1 MQSRGMNVKVLV
13 RFLVPA
19 LLLAA
24 TLACG
29 DRAEKAAAPADPY
42 ASSAPPAATPP
53 AAPSAGRVDA
63 ARVSSADSEAG
74 QWLVHGRTNS
84 EQRYSPLTSIDRENV
99 RTLGLA
105 WSFDLGSTRGVEAT
119 PLVVDG
125 VMYVSGA
132 WSVVLAMDAAT
143 GKPLWNY
150 DPHVPRA
157 WARNACCDVVNRGV
171 AVWEGSV
178 FVGTLDGR
186 LVSLDAATGAV
197 NWEVLTIDPKLPYT
211 ITGAP
216 RVVKGKVVIGNGG
229 AELGVRGYVGAYDAK
244 TGAQLWRFYT
254 VPGDPSKP
262 FEHAELETA
271 AKTWTGEWWKVGGG
285 GTVWDS
291 MAYDAELDLLY
302 VGTGN
307 GSPWSRYARS
317 PGGGD
322 NLYLC
327 SILALRPDTGELVW
341 HYQTTPG
348 DNWDYTAVQPIVLAD
363 LEIGGAVRKVL
374 MQAPKNGF
382 FYVLDRATGTL
393 ISAEPYVAITWATGI
408 DPKTGRPIETEQ
420 SAYLEQ
426 AKLVLPGPQG
436 GHNWQPMTY
445 SPKTGLVYLPA
456 HDTPF
461 WYANE
466 GVFKVR
472 PGTWNLALDMDR
484 VVERT
489 ETTAP
494 VAKGQLIAWDPV
506 AQKAIWRVEHDGHW
520 NGGVLSTAGGL
531 VFQGQGNGR
540 FRAYHDE
547 TGEVL
552 WEVRSQTGIIAAPI
566 SYALGDEQYIAV
578 ATGWGGGSIA
588 GGLDETT
595 AISKFHNEGRV
606 LVFKLGATGEIPTNQ
621 PRDRTI
627 PPPPALEASAGEIA
641 AGKSI
646 YSQNCLWCH
655 GFSVASSFLVPDLR
669 MMSAERY
676 AAFDDI
682 VLRGALEGNG
692 MPGWGESLT
701 PTDSAALRAYIV
713 TEARKAYEKQ
723 ATPKN

>member
-1 MQSRGMNVKVLV
+1 MAQP
-13 RFLVPA
+13 RFLISS
-19 LLLAA
+19 LLLLSA
-24 TLACG
+24 LACG
-29 DRAEKAAAPADPY
+29 DGSEQKPAPAAAPEAG
-42 ASSAPPAATPP
+42 AKTPEP
-53 AAPSAGRVDA
+53 EPKAGRVDS
-63 ARVSSADSEAG
+63 ARVARADSEAG
-74 QWLVHGRTNS
+74 QWLVHGRTPS
-84 EQRYSPLTSIDRENV
+84 EQRHSPLTSIDRGNV
-99 RTLGLA
+99 KTLGLA

-125 VMYVSGA
+125 VMYVTAS
-132 WSVVLAMDAAT
+132 WSVVFALDAAT
-143 GKPLWNY
+143 GKQLWKY
-150 DPHVPRA
+150 DPQVPGE
-157 WARNACCDVVNRGV
+157 WARHACCDVVNRGV

-197 NWEVLTIDPKLPYT
+197 NWDVLTIDRTRPYT

-229 AELGVRGYVGAYDAK
+229 AELGVRGYVTAYDAK

-254 VPGDPSKP
+254 VPGDPSQP
-262 FEHAELETA
+262 FENPALEAA

-285 GTVWDS
+285 GTAWDS
-291 MAYDAELDLLY
+291 MAYDPDLDLLY

-307 GSPWSRYARS
+307 GSPWSRQARS
-317 PGGGD
+317 PDGGD

-341 HYQTTPG
+341 YYQTTPG
-348 DNWDYTAVQPIVLAD
+348 DNWDYTSVQPIILAD
-363 LEIGGAVRKVL
+363 LEIGGAARKVL

-382 FYVLDRATGTL
+382 FYVLDRATGEL

-408 DPKTGRPIETEQ
+408 DKASGRPIETEQ
-420 SAYLEQ
+420 SSYLEK
-426 AKLVLPGPQG
+426 AKLMLPGPLG
-436 GHNWQPMTY
+436 GHNWHPMAF

-472 PGTWNLALDMDR
+472 PGTWNLALDMDV

-489 ETTAP
+489 ENETPT
-494 VAKGQLIAWDPV
+494 AKGQLVAWDPV
-506 AQKAIWRVEHDGHW
+506 AQKAVWRVEHNGHW
-520 NGGVLSTAGGL
+520 NGGVLSTASGL
-531 VFQGQGNGR
+531 VFQGLGNGL
-540 FRAYHDE
+540 FRAYDDA

-552 WEVRSQTGIIAAPI
+552 WEVQSQTGIIAPPM
-566 SYALGDEQYIAV
+566 SYAIGEDQYIAV
-578 ATGWGGGSIA
+578 AAGWGGGSIA

-595 AISKFHNEGRV
+595 AIAKHHNDGRV
-606 LVFKLGATGEIPTNQ
+606 LVFKLGATGALPSNP

-627 PPPPALEASAGEIA
+627 PPPPVLDASAAEVA
-641 AGKSI
+641 AGKST
-646 YSQNCLWCH
+646 YSQYCLWCH
-655 GFSVASSFLVPDLR
+655 GFSAASSFLVPDLR
-669 MMSAERY
+669 MMSAERH

-682 VLRGALEGNG
+682 VLRGALRGTG
-692 MPGWGESLT
+692 MPPFEGMLT
-701 PTDSAALRAYIV
+701 PAEVAAVRAYVV

-723 ATPKN
+723 QTPKN